1 MVRVGGVRIHRV
13 VGVGLALLAGACSSH
28 PPEGTLVEPG
38 PGVAGLPGGRD
49 GVRASR
55 AVPISGGTLLVASD
69 GVTAIAADPDR
80 DRVFLTNLDTRQVRP
95 VVLEPGDEP
104 GRSVQDGAGRVH
116 VALRSGGAV
125 VAIDL
130 ATASIVSR
138 TAVCG
143 APRGIAYDAARDLI
157 HVACQGGELV
167 SLNAATSEIILPVRR
182 LDHDL
187 RDVIVDGDRLIISRF
202 RSAELLVVGPDPQ
215 AVPERTEPTY
225 SAGSFEGSVAWR
237 TVAWPGH
244 GVLMLHQRADLTPLP
259 PVTARYY
266 GTGPCDGGL
275 VQAAVGVIDPN
286 VASIYGKTPLLLPY
300 VAGPTDIAV
309 SRDSQTLALVATGN
323 SWDETHITPRVVIIA
338 PSEVENPDPFACS
351 VPADPEDITGEP
363 TAVAFDGAGRLVVQ
377 SREPAQ
383 LQILGVGTTTP
394 GTTIPLSPNDSR
406 LDTGIALFHMNS
418 GGGVACAS
426 CHPEGTD
433 DGRTWNFNEV
443 GLRRTQFVAGRMLDR
458 APYHWNGDLGTFR
471 ALVDEVFVRR
481 MGAVRPNTPQAE
493 IFGDWLNS
501 IEPPVSTSS
510 HPELVETGRALFN
523 DPSVGC
529 TTCHAG
535 SLLTDSKA
543 YDVGTGGMFK
553 VPSLI
558 GVGSRAPYLHN
569 GCAATLADRF
579 GACGGGDMHGTT
591 SQLSAGQV
599 DALVAYLET
608 L

>member
-28 PPEGTLVEPG
+28 PPEGTLVQPG
-38 PGVAGLPGGRD
+38 PGVAGVPGGPE

-80 DRVFLTNLDTRQVRP
+80 DRVFVTNLDTREVRA

-104 GRSVQDGAGRVH
+104 GRSVQDAAGRVH

-143 APRGIAYDAARDLI
+143 APRGIAYDAARNVI

-167 SLNAATSEIILPVRR
+167 SLNAATSDVMRVLRP
-182 LDHDL
+182 DHDL
-187 RDVIVDGDRLIISRF
+187 RDVIVDGDRLIVSRF
-202 RSAELLVVGPDPQ
+202 RTAELLVVGSDGQ
-215 AVPERTEPTY
+215 TSPERMEPSY

-237 TVAWPGH
+237 AVSWPGH
-244 GVLMLHQRADLTPLP
+244 GVVMLHQRADLAPLP

-309 SRDSQTLALVATGN
+309 STDSQTLALVATGN
-323 SWDETHITPRVVIIA
+323 SWDETHTTPKIVIIA
-338 PSEVENPDPFACS
+338 PSDLDNPFGCN
-351 VPADPEDITGEP
+351 VPKDPEEITGEP
-363 TAVAFDGAGRLVVQ
+363 TAVAFDGAGRIVVQ

-383 LQILGVGTTTP
+383 LQIVDPGVPGAGT
-394 GTTIPLSPNDSR
+394 IRLSNDNR
-406 LDTGIALFHMNS
+406 PDTGVALFHMNS

-443 GLRRTQFVAGRMLDR
+443 GLRRTQFVAGHMLDR

-481 MGAVRPNTPQAE
+481 MGAVRPNSPQAE

-501 IEPPVSTSS
+501 IEPPVSASS
-510 HPELVETGRALFN
+510 HPELVEAGRALFN

-543 YDVGTGGMFK
+543 YDVGTGGIFK

-569 GCAATLADRF
+569 GCAATLSDRF